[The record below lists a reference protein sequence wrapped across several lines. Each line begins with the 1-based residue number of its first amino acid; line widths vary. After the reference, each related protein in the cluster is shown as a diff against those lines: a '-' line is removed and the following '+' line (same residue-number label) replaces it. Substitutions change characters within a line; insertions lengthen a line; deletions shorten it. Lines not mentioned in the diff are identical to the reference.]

1 MYCDGMTVFSTKAF
15 YEESID
21 LRTDFVIV
29 EGLDETTGQRIKSW
43 KDKGYQVF
51 AGVGLSYGN
60 YNDYLNGKW
69 DEEKYALVKPALWQ
83 DDNGKFIS
91 LDHTIALGANGI
103 SLSDYYGS
111 GNSSTTAPDSKI
123 IAGDVNSDKLV
134 NGVDLTLMRQNITK
148 WQSTEDV
155 LTASPQDTNGN
166 GVFSVADIVLLTQ
179 YLLGKDVTL
188 KSYTS

>member
-1 MYCDGMTVFSTKAF
+1 MCIRDS
-15 YEESID
+15 
-21 LRTDFVIV
+21 
-29 EGLDETTGQRIKSW
+29 
-43 KDKGYQVF
+43 
-51 AGVGLSYGN
+51 
-60 YNDYLNGKW
+60 
-69 DEEKYALVKPALWQ
+69 
-83 DDNGKFIS
+83 
-91 LDHTIALGANGI
+91 
-103 SLSDYYGS
+103 
-111 GNSSTTAPDSKI
+111 SSTTTPDSKI

>member
-1 MYCDGMTVFSTKAF
+1 M
-15 YEESID
+15 
-21 LRTDFVIV
+21 L
-29 EGLDETTGQRIKSW
+29 
-43 KDKGYQVF
+43 
-51 AGVGLSYGN
+51 
-60 YNDYLNGKW
+60 
-69 DEEKYALVKPALWQ
+69 
-83 DDNGKFIS
+83 
-91 LDHTIALGANGI
+91 
-103 SLSDYYGS
+103 YGS

-155 LTASPQDTNGN
+155 LTASPQDTNGD

-188 KSYTS
+188 KSYTL